1 MWVSLNLEMIGVVQF
16 VDCNASLSLWS
27 TLNNLKP
34 PRFIF
39 ASLNFCCSTQMFLH
53 FCFWTS
59 DFLLN
64 FQSTCF
70 SFFTLSNGAWIFFF
84 FFQCWV
90 FRCPCKH
97 FRALWNPFF
106 YVWFSSKEMVKCSGI
121 DSPNSSRD
129 CLFMDSYIEMAENTD
144 RHVSF
149 SMCSKWNCIC
159 TINSPKRQAEH
170 AGFIFKV
177 GFLWLNIHRH
187 KSPYHHFALSV
198 LTFFLMDPSKTGQI
212 PWHSMLDSKLFLW
225 LDSAIL
231 SAFSTLWKS

>member
-1 MWVSLNLEMIGVVQF
+1 MLPCLCDLPWITLNCLDLYLHHLISVVALKCSFTFVFEHQIFCRIFKAHALVSLH
-16 VDCNASLSLWS
+16 C
-27 TLNNLKP
+27 
-34 PRFIF
+34 
-39 ASLNFCCSTQMFLH
+39 QMVP
-53 FCFWTS
+53 
-59 DFLLN
+59 
-64 FQSTCF
+64 
-70 SFFTLSNGAWIFFF
+70 GFFF
-84 FFQCWV
+84 FFFNAEYLDV
-90 FRCPCKH
+90 HANILGPYEI
-97 FRALWNPFF
+97 LFF